1 MFIINESTA
10 SVAEFN
16 GYVPEITD
24 YSDDSVNIMEASM
37 FFDERVSKIVR
48 ATAMAEVAAY
58 NEGSI
63 EAFEEGVGHTVW
75 EKMKKLWE
83 KFKAFLVRLRDRFM
97 AWIRKTF
104 TSNGAFLK
112 KYSKVIKENIG
123 KLDLKNPSFSIPDFN
138 DAQTKTYAI
147 AKIYDDADKV
157 GVAAS
162 DINNKAKIDE
172 KLNPLKDSL
181 KEAEEDFNKTIDDTS
196 DVKYKDIPAFIKNV
210 LTEPSTIEKNLNAEF
225 EEIKKMVTEQEKEL
239 DKINKDTTAA
249 AIIVAKTKIKKDVL
263 TATQSAIIKLN
274 KAKLRVVTKIAYAAV
289 KLQHTNRDDIKEE
302 SASLSILDKYL
313 ERI

>member
-10 SVAEFN
+10 SVTEFN

-37 FFDERVSKIVR
+37 FFDEGVSKIVR

-75 EKMKKLWE
+75 EKIKKLWE

-97 AWIRKTF
+97 AWVRKTF

-138 DAQTKTYAI
+138 DAQTKFDAI
-147 AKIYDDADKV
+147 AKFVTEHIAMP
-157 GVAAS
+157 AS
-162 DINNKAKIDE
+162 DDNTKAKVDE

-196 DVKYKDIPAFIKNV
+196 DVKYKDIPADIKNV
-210 LTEPSTIEKNLNAEF
+210 LTEPSTIEKSLNTEF
-225 EEIKKMVTEQEKEL
+225 DIIKKRVTEQEKEL
-239 DKINKDTTAA
+239 TKINKDATATA
-249 AIIVAKTKIKKDVL
+249 VMVANTQFKKDVL
-263 TATQSAIIKLN
+263 TAMQSATIKLN

-302 SASLSILDKYL
+302 STSLSILDKYL

>member
-10 SVAEFN
+10 SVTEFN

-37 FFDERVSKIVR
+37 FFDEGVSKIVR

-63 EAFEEGVGHTVW
+63 EAFEKGVGHTVW
-75 EKMKKLWE
+75 EKIKKLWE

-97 AWIRKTF
+97 AWVRKTF

-112 KYSKVIKENIG
+112 KYNKVIKENIG

-138 DAQTKTYAI
+138 DAQTKFDAI
-147 AKIYDDADKV
+147 TKFVTEYIAV
-157 GVAAS
+157 PAS
-162 DINNKAKIDE
+162 DDNTKAKVDE

-181 KEAEEDFNKTIDDTS
+181 KEAEENFNKTIDDTS
-196 DVKYKDIPAFIKNV
+196 DVKYKDIPADIKNI
-210 LTEPSTIEKNLNAEF
+210 LTEPSTIEKGLNTEF
-225 EEIKKMVTEQEKEL
+225 DKIKKRVTEQEKEL
-239 DKINKDTTAA
+239 TKINKDATATA
-249 AIIVAKTKIKKDVL
+249 VMVAQFKKDVL
-263 TATQSAIIKLN
+263 TAMQSAAIKLN